1 VTTAPLR
8 RRRLWPREEAQ
19 ENPLRLVQQRG
30 GSLRERTEL
39 GPAVGDTDQCERQVQ
54 LQGDRVGRLAPARV
68 GVTRVVRADQ
78 DAGRPRTTSPAQRV
92 ATKCARSRAGS
103 AMAARSQSSI
113 RNPPA
118 ARRLWGAASP
128 WVGTRRRSGAG
139 RSIATM
145 WRSAATRSVAG
156 PKGVAS
162 RSAAL
167 RVIDRSIARASRRR
181 GRPQRLLCR
190 SASRAPTLGS
200 HGCRAAAL
208 LPGSGSPGTC
218 RQTTAAQSA
227 RWRTGSASPGGDR
240 RAPKEECHNAIVMSY
255 ARAAVSALGYTFA
268 TRSPRVVL
276 HLVTGRSACR
286 PRVTGS
292 PLHRMPALASAC
304 ARSVSSS
311 RAAGRGSADECTE
324 ARRPVRPV
332 VPFLGQHS

>member
-118 ARRLWGAASP
+118 ARRLWGRRRGDCGAPRRHGWARGGAPAQGGRSPPCGGARRPEASP
-128 WVGTRRRSGAG
+128 VPRGSPPGRPPCASSIGASRGRPGGGAG
-139 RSIATM
+139 HSDCCAGRPAGRR
-145 WRSAATRSVAG
+145 RSAAT
-156 PKGVAS
+156 
-162 RSAAL
+162 
-167 RVIDRSIARASRRR
+167 
-181 GRPQRLLCR
+181 
-190 SASRAPTLGS
+190 
-200 HGCRAAAL
+200 
-208 LPGSGSPGTC
+208 
-218 RQTTAAQSA
+218 
-227 RWRTGSASPGGDR
+227 
-240 RAPKEECHNAIVMSY
+240 
-255 ARAAVSALGYTFA
+255 
-268 TRSPRVVL
+268 
-276 HLVTGRSACR
+276 
-286 PRVTGS
+286 
-292 PLHRMPALASAC
+292 
-304 ARSVSSS
+304 
-311 RAAGRGSADECTE
+311 AAGRRRCCRGVDRPGRAGRPRQRSQQDGGRARPAPGGIAGLRRRSATT
-324 ARRPVRPV
+324 P
-332 VPFLGQHS
+332 S